1 LLVWCYNFSVEG
13 QEIQR
18 GSPLQP
24 FSQKPTEVPK
34 CASLSL
40 LVLVESHARIKPLA
54 PAEMN
59 DHPDAP
65 QQFSVRLPNET
76 MGLVTQIQG
85 FRRRINQ
92 PTTLSAIVE
101 DAIDLYYARL
111 VEEGA
116 IEDDD
121 LL

>member
-1 LLVWCYNFSVEG
+1 MISVLKG
-13 QEIQR
+13 KKLKAVRPSNPFPRNPQR
-18 GSPLQP
+18 FHQ
-24 FSQKPTEVPK
+24 
-34 CASLSL
+34 CASLFL
-40 LVLVESHARIKPLA
+40 LVLAESPATLHSLA
-54 PAEMN
+54 PAAMAY

>member
-1 LLVWCYNFSVEG
+1 MISVLRG
-13 QEIQR
+13 KKSKEIR
-18 GSPLQP
+18 PSNP
-24 FSQKPTEVPK
+24 FPRIPIEDPK
-34 CASLSL
+34 CAFLTL
-40 LVLVESHARIKPLA
+40 LMLVVFPARINPLA

>member
-1 LLVWCYNFSVEG
+1 MLAE
-13 QEIQR
+13 
-18 GSPLQP
+18 SPATL
-24 FSQKPTEVPK
+24 K
-34 CASLSL
+34 
-40 LVLVESHARIKPLA
+40 SHA

-116 IEDDD
+116 IENDN

>member
-1 LLVWCYNFSVEG
+1 
-13 QEIQR
+13 
-18 GSPLQP
+18 
-24 FSQKPTEVPK
+24 
-34 CASLSL
+34 
-40 LVLVESHARIKPLA
+40 
-54 PAEMN
+54 
-59 DHPDAP
+59 
-65 QQFSVRLPNET
+65 

-111 VEEGA
+111 VEECA

>member
-1 LLVWCYNFSVEG
+1 
-13 QEIQR
+13 
-18 GSPLQP
+18 
-24 FSQKPTEVPK
+24 
-34 CASLSL
+34 
-40 LVLVESHARIKPLA
+40 VLAESHARITQPY
-54 PAEMN
+54 PAEMKE
-59 DHPDAP
+59 HPDAP

-76 MGLVTQIQG
+76 MGLVTRIQG

-101 DAIDLYYARL
+101 DAIDLYYAQL

>member
-1 LLVWCYNFSVEG
+1 MLVVF
-13 QEIQR
+13 
-18 GSPLQP
+18 P
-24 FSQKPTEVPK
+24 
-34 CASLSL
+34 
-40 LVLVESHARIKPLA
+40 ARIKPHA
-54 PAEMN
+54 PAEMAHE
-59 DHPDAP
+59 HPDAP
-65 QQFSVRLPNET
+65 QQFSMRLPNET

>member
-1 LLVWCYNFSVEG
+1 MLAE
-13 QEIQR
+13 
-18 GSPLQP
+18 SPATL
-24 FSQKPTEVPK
+24 
-34 CASLSL
+34 
-40 LVLVESHARIKPLA
+40 KPLA
-54 PAEMN
+54 SAEMN

-85 FRRRINQ
+85 FRRRINL

-116 IEDDD
+116 IDNDD

>member
-1 LLVWCYNFSVEG
+1 M
-13 QEIQR
+13 
-18 GSPLQP
+18 
-24 FSQKPTEVPK
+24 
-34 CASLSL
+34 AS
-40 LVLVESHARIKPLA
+40 E
-54 PAEMN
+54 
-59 DHPDAP
+59 HPDAP

-76 MGLVTQIQG
+76 MDLVTQIQG